1 MIREAS
7 YTSVW
12 DGGHA
17 VTSPCMV
24 NTETHEVFNIEVV
37 EDCDSLIPRAAV
49 LMRKY
54 IDNDDGWTYHR
65 DYAISE
71 AISEY
76 RRMNK

>member
-24 NTETHEVFNIEVV
+24 NTETHEVFAIEIV
-37 EDCDSLIPRAAV
+37 EECDELDSLDSEYV
-49 LMRKY
+49 K
-54 IDNDDGWTYHR
+54 IDGV
-65 DYAISE
+65 DYKATHISE
-71 AISEY
+71 WEDDNSSFWYE
-76 RRMNK
+76 

>member
-24 NTETHEVFNIEVV
+24 NTETHEVFAIEIV
-37 EDCDSLIPRAAV
+37 EECDELDSLDSEYVTIDGVDYKAAH
-49 LMRKY
+49 
-54 IDNDDGWTYHR
+54 ISEWEDDGSSFWY
-65 DYAISE
+65 E
-71 AISEY
+71 
-76 RRMNK
+76 